1 MTFSSDSTP
10 LSDIEKLDLAHAELA
25 VVEKE
30 LREERRIINR
40 DWAQMSPRERSS
52 QSRVVK
58 ELENRRDALQETV
71 LFSVGIPQ
79 SAIKGADYVDEK
91 SNGDCAVL

>member
-1 MTFSSDSTP
+1 MTSSPD
-10 LSDIEKLDLAHAELA
+10 DEVARIENLDLAHEELK

-58 ELENRRDALQETV
+58 ELENRRDALQETIES
-71 LFSVGIPQ
+71 FGRF
-79 SAIKGADYVDEK
+79 
-91 SNGDCAVL
+91 

>member
-1 MTFSSDSTP
+1 MTSSPNDEVAR
-10 LSDIEKLDLAHAELA
+10 IETLDLAHEELK

-30 LREERRIINR
+30 LREERRILNR

-58 ELENRRDALQETV
+58 DLEERKATLLETIESYGR
-71 LFSVGIPQ
+71 F
-79 SAIKGADYVDEK
+79 
-91 SNGDCAVL
+91 

>member
-1 MTFSSDSTP
+1 MTSSPD
-10 LSDIEKLDLAHAELA
+10 DEVARIENLDLAHAELA

-52 QSRVVK
+52 QSRGVK
-58 ELENRRDALQETV
+58 ELEERKNALLETIET
-71 LFSVGIPQ
+71 S
-79 SAIKGADYVDEK
+79 GAF
-91 SNGDCAVL
+91 L

>member
-1 MTFSSDSTP
+1 MTFSSDGTP
-10 LSDIEKLDLAHAELA
+10 PSNIEKLDLAHAELA

-58 ELENRRDALQETV
+58 ELENRRDTLQETIES
-71 LFSVGIPQ
+71 FGRF
-79 SAIKGADYVDEK
+79 
-91 SNGDCAVL
+91 